1 MTRLYSDTRVSY
13 NGILAFV
20 GICPR
25 LINVKLFCQDRAK
38 MTTFAM
44 LLLALAHTSYL
55 LAPAPALH
63 CTAHQSCTSRARV
76 LLSENTERE
85 AKAAA
90 AAAANAEAR
99 LRTMVREMAQ
109 TQKALQQQYVELKMQ
124 YAGATEQLRVRDEQ
138 LAELRE
144 QVERAAAGGAG
155 GADGGAAGGEEAE
168 LRVRVSSLEAE
179 LRLSKAQADRA
190 LADVAN
196 LQAELAT
203 PSPRCAPIGPSRSV
217 SDTELLA
224 LSLPGGPSVEL
235 KPEDVVRACCRGLQH
250 PDVPTTNRGL
260 ERLFHFTTYECR
272 ASLTGR
278 RGSSGGNGCEAD
290 CAAHLDNFVREGADS
305 LSVARSLFPLIR
317 CPAFSVGEP
326 TRIAATQ
333 TRGAIASMVV
343 AVRAAEAF
351 RHPSGYAKGEQAAD
365 SLYAASST
373 DMEGNELVRFTLQ
386 QERRLPLQDCW
397 LVKEI
402 LPARLHDMENKY
414 TWV

>member
-1 MTRLYSDTRVSY
+1 
-13 NGILAFV
+13 
-20 GICPR
+20 
-25 LINVKLFCQDRAK
+25 
-38 MTTFAM
+38 M
-44 LLLALAHTSYL
+44 LLLALAHASYL

-63 CTAHQSCTSRARV
+63 CAAHQSCTSRARV

-109 TQKALQQQYVELKMQ
+109 VQKALQQQYVELKVQ
-124 YAGATEQLRVRDEQ
+124 YACATERLRVRDEQ

-144 QVERAAAGGAG
+144 QVERAAAA
-155 GADGGAAGGEEAE
+155 GADGGVASGGEAE
-168 LRVRVSSLEAE
+168 LQVRVSSLEAE

-190 LADVAN
+190 LADVAD

-203 PSPRCAPIGPSRSV
+203 SSPRCAPIGPSRSV

-224 LSLPGGPSVEL
+224 LSLPGGPSIEL
-235 KPEDVVRACCRGLQH
+235 KPEDVVLACCRGLQH

-305 LSVARSLFPLIR
+305 LSVARSLFPLIH

-333 TRGAIASMVV
+333 TRGAMASMVV

-373 DMEGNELVRFTLQ
+373 DTEGNELVRFTLQ
-386 QERRLPLQDCW
+386 QERRPPLQDCW

>member
-1 MTRLYSDTRVSY
+1 MTPVCLIIEEYEFRRLSADK
-13 NGILAFV
+13 
-20 GICPR
+20 R
-25 LINVKLFCQDRAK
+25 LTAKLNLKLFCQDRAK
-38 MTTFAM
+38 LTTLAM
-44 LLLALAHTSYL
+44 LLLALAHASYL

-124 YAGATEQLRVRDEQ
+124 YAGATEQLRLRDGQ

-144 QVERAAAGGAG
+144 QVERAAAAGAG
-155 GADGGAAGGEEAE
+155 GAEGGAAGGGEAE
-168 LRVRVSSLEAE
+168 LRARVSSLEAE
-179 LRLSKAQADRA
+179 LWLSKAQADRA
-190 LADVAN
+190 LADVAD

-203 PSPRCAPIGPSRSV
+203 SSPRCAPIGPTL
-217 SDTELLA
+217 DTELLA
-224 LSLPGGPSVEL
+224 LSLPGGPSIEL
-235 KPEDVVRACCRGLQH
+235 KPEDVVLACCRGLQH

-305 LSVARSLFPLIR
+305 LSVARSLFPLIH

-373 DMEGNELVRFTLQ
+373 DTEGNELVRFTLQ
-386 QERRLPLQDCW
+386 QERRPPLQDCW

>member
-1 MTRLYSDTRVSY
+1 MKM
-13 NGILAFV
+13 LADEDV
-20 GICPR
+20 
-25 LINVKLFCQDRAK
+25 
-38 MTTFAM
+38 
-44 LLLALAHTSYL
+44 
-55 LAPAPALH
+55 
-63 CTAHQSCTSRARV
+63 
-76 LLSENTERE
+76 
-85 AKAAA
+85 AAA
-90 AAAANAEAR
+90 
-99 LRTMVREMAQ
+99 Q
-109 TQKALQQQYVELKMQ
+109 
-124 YAGATEQLRVRDEQ
+124 
-138 LAELRE
+138 AELRE

-155 GADGGAAGGEEAE
+155 GAEGGAAGGGEAE
-168 LRVRVSSLEAE
+168 LRARVSSLEAE

-190 LADVAN
+190 LADVAD

-203 PSPRCAPIGPSRSV
+203 SSPRCAPTGPSRSV

-224 LSLPGGPSVEL
+224 LSLPGGPSIEL
-235 KPEDVVRACCRGLQH
+235 KPEDVVLACCRGLQH

-373 DMEGNELVRFTLQ
+373 DTEGNELVRFTLQ
-386 QERRLPLQDCW
+386 QERRPPLQDCW